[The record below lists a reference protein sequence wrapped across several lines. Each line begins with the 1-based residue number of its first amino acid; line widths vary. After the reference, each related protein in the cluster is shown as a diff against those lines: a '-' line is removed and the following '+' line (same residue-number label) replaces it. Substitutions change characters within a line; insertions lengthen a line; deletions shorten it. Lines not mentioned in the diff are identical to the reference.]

1 MKKFII
7 TLSVLCLA
15 SSALAFDEIKLNAS
29 NFITGVK
36 DTAKYK
42 EVEVKQIN
50 NVGNFPAI
58 KGQKISHYIMEY
70 GVKCDTREA
79 ALFSTTAYNMQGE
92 VVSVNKVP
100 FVNKMWSPTDTT
112 DQYGQP
118 RITKKIADAVCK

>member
-1 MKKFII
+1 MKKII
-7 TLSVLCLA
+7 VSLA
-15 SSALAFDEIKLNAS
+15 AIMIGTSAFAFDTIKLNAS
-29 NFITGVK
+29 NYITAVK
-36 DTAKYK
+36 DTSKYK

-58 KGQKISHYIMEY
+58 KGQKISHYIMQY

-79 ALFSTTAYNMQGE
+79 ALFSTTSYNMQGE

>member
-1 MKKFII
+1 MKKII
-7 TLSVLCLA
+7 ISAVLVSLA
-15 SSALAFDEIKLNAS
+15 TSAFAFDAIKINAS
-29 NFITGVK
+29 NYITSVK

-50 NVGNFPAI
+50 NAGNFPAI
-58 KGQKISHYIMEY
+58 KGQKISHYIMNY
-70 GVKCDTREA
+70 GIKCDTREA
-79 ALFSTTAYNMQGE
+79 ALFSTTSYNMQGE
-92 VVSVNKVP
+92 IVSVNKVP

>member
-1 MKKFII
+1 MKKII
-7 TLSVLCLA
+7 VSLIALMLCSSVFA
-15 SSALAFDEIKLNAS
+15 ADEIKLNAS
-29 NFITGVK
+29 NYITSVK

-42 EVEVKQIN
+42 EVEVKQVN
-50 NVGNFPAI
+50 NAGNFPAI
-58 KGQKISHYIMEY
+58 KGQKISHDIMQY

-79 ALFSTTAYNMQGE
+79 ALFSTTSYNMQGE

-100 FVNKMWSPTDTT
+100 FVNKMWAPTDTT